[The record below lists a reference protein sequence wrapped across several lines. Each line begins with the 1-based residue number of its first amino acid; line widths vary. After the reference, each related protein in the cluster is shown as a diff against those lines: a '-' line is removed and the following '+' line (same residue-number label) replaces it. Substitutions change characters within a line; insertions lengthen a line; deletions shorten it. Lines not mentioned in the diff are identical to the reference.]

1 MYYNKIIPDPK
12 LTKCQ
17 GSEHAFRA
25 YFQDND
31 EALGHA
37 AVLLGGRRGAR
48 LINAVREALSHHR
61 PFTRRL
67 RRQLLELRNLLFL
80 EYAYNDD
87 WGDDSGFALLE
98 PDDPIVPEICLLADG
113 LEQALQDA
121 GVFKSDPGQAA

>member
-1 MYYNKIIPDPK
+1 MYYSKIIPDPEN
-12 LTKCQ
+12 TKCQ
-17 GSEHAFRA
+17 RSEHAFRA
-25 YFQDND
+25 YFQDHD

-48 LINAVREALSHHR
+48 LINAVRDALDR
-61 PFTRRL
+61 QGPLTGRL

-87 WGDDSGFALLE
+87 WSDGMGFALLE
-98 PDDPIVPEICLLADG
+98 PEDPIVPEICLLADG

-121 GVFKSDPGQAA
+121 GVFKDDTDQAA

>member
-1 MYYNKIIPDPK
+1 MYYSKIIPDPK
-12 LTKCQ
+12 LTKSQ
-17 GSEHAFRA
+17 GREHALRA
-25 YFQDND
+25 YFQDHD

-48 LINAVREALSHHR
+48 LINAVREALDHQG
-61 PFTRRL
+61 PLTGRL

-87 WGDDSGFALLE
+87 WDDGTGFALFE

-121 GVFKSDPGQAA
+121 WVFESDTDQAA

>member
-1 MYYNKIIPDPK
+1 MYYSKIIPDPK

-17 GSEHAFRA
+17 GREHPFRA

-48 LINAVREALSHHR
+48 LINVVREALSHHR

-87 WGDDSGFALLE
+87 WGDGTGFALLE
-98 PDDPIVPEICLLADG
+98 PDDPIVPEICFLADG

-121 GVFKSDPGQAA
+121 GVVGTEDTQAE

>member
-1 MYYNKIIPDPK
+1 MYYSKIIPDPK
-12 LTKCQ
+12 LTKSQ
-17 GSEHAFRA
+17 GRENALRA
-25 YFQDND
+25 YFQDHD

-80 EYAYNDD
+80 EYAHNDD
-87 WGDDSGFALLE
+87 WSDGPDLALLE

-113 LEQALQDA
+113 LEQALQNA
-121 GVFKSDPGQAA
+121 GVFQADPDQAA

>member
-1 MYYNKIIPDPK
+1 MYYSKIIPDPK
-12 LTKCQ
+12 LTTCQ
-17 GSEHAFRA
+17 GSEDALRA

-48 LINAVREALSHHR
+48 LINAVREAMDR
-61 PFTRRL
+61 QGPFTRRL
-67 RRQLLELRNLLFL
+67 HRQLLELRDLLFL

-87 WGDDSGFALLE
+87 WGDGTGFALLE
-98 PDDPIVPEICLLADG
+98 PDDPIVPGICFLADS

-121 GVFKSDPGQAA
+121 GVFQSDTDQAA

>member
-1 MYYNKIIPDPK
+1 MPDPK

-25 YFQDND
+25 HFQDHD

-48 LINAVREALSHHR
+48 LINAVREALDHQG
-61 PFTRRL
+61 PLTGRL

-87 WGDDSGFALLE
+87 WGDGTGFALLE
-98 PDDPIVPEICLLADG
+98 LDDPIVPEICVLADG

-121 GVFKSDPGQAA
+121 GVFESDTDQAA

>member
-1 MYYNKIIPDPK
+1 MYYTKIIPGPK

-25 YFQDND
+25 YFWNHE

-48 LINAVREALSHHR
+48 LINAICEALAQ
-61 PFTRRL
+61 PIPLNRRV

-80 EYAYNDD
+80 EYAYDENWDD
-87 WGDDSGFALLE
+87 DAGFASLE
-98 PDDPIVPEICLLADG
+98 PSDPIVPEICLLADG
-113 LEQALQDA
+113 WEQALHYA
-121 GVFKSDPGQAA
+121 GMIGNGDYQTA

>member
-1 MYYNKIIPDPK
+1 MYYSKIIPDPK

-17 GSEHAFRA
+17 GREHAFRA

-48 LINAVREALSHHR
+48 LINAVREAMDCR
-61 PFTRRL
+61 GPFTRRL

-87 WGDDSGFALLE
+87 WGDGTGFALLE
-98 PDDPIVPEICLLADG
+98 LDDPIVPEICLLADG

-121 GVFKSDPGQAA
+121 GVFESDTDQAA

>member
-1 MYYNKIIPDPK
+1 MYYSKIIPDPK
-12 LTKCQ
+12 LTKCE

-25 YFQDND
+25 YFQDHD

-61 PFTRRL
+61 TFTRRL
-67 RRQLLELRNLLFL
+67 RRQLFELRNLLFL

-87 WGDDSGFALLE
+87 WGDGTGFALLE
-98 PDDPIVPEICLLADG
+98 LDDPIVQEICLLADG

-121 GVFKSDPGQAA
+121 GVFKSDTDQAA

>member
-12 LTKCQ
+12 LTHCKE
-17 GSEHAFRA
+17 SEDAFRA

-48 LINAVREALSHHR
+48 LINAVREELDHHK
-61 PFTRRL
+61 PFTGRL

-80 EYAYNDD
+80 EYAYDED
-87 WGDDSGFALLE
+87 WCDGTSFALLE

-113 LEQALQDA
+113 LGRALHDA
-121 GVFKSDPGQAA
+121 AVVSMEGTQAA

>member
-1 MYYNKIIPDPK
+1 MYYSKIIPDPK

-17 GSEHAFRA
+17 GREHAFRA

-48 LINAVREALSHHR
+48 LINAVREALSQHR

-80 EYAYNDD
+80 EYAYKDD
-87 WGDDSGFALLE
+87 WGDGTGFALLE
-98 PDDPIVPEICLLADG
+98 PDDPIVPEICLLADA

-121 GVFKSDPGQAA
+121 GMFKSDTDQAA

>member
-1 MYYNKIIPDPK
+1 MYYSKIIPDPK

-17 GSEHAFRA
+17 GSEDALRA

-48 LINAVREALSHHR
+48 LINAVREAMDR
-61 PFTRRL
+61 QGPFTRRL
-67 RRQLLELRNLLFL
+67 RRQLLELRDLLFL

-87 WGDDSGFALLE
+87 WGDGTGFALLE
-98 PDDPIVPEICLLADG
+98 PDDPIVPGICFLADS

-121 GVFKSDPGQAA
+121 GVFQSDTDQAA

>member
-1 MYYNKIIPDPK
+1 MYYSKIISDPK

-48 LINAVREALSHHR
+48 LINAVRGALSHHR

-67 RRQLLELRNLLFL
+67 RRQLFELRNLLFL

-87 WGDDSGFALLE
+87 WGDGTDFALFE

-121 GVFKSDPGQAA
+121 GVFKSDTDQAA

>member
-1 MYYNKIIPDPK
+1 MYYSKIILDPK
-12 LTKCQ
+12 LIHCKE
-17 GSEHAFRA
+17 SEDAFRA

-48 LINAVREALSHHR
+48 LINAVREATDR
-61 PFTRRL
+61 QGPFTRRL

-113 LEQALQDA
+113 LGRALHDA
-121 GVFKSDPGQAA
+121 GVVSMEGTQTA

>member
-1 MYYNKIIPDPK
+1 MYYSKIIPDPK

-17 GSEHAFRA
+17 GREHAFRV

-80 EYAYNDD
+80 EYAHNDD
-87 WGDDSGFALLE
+87 WGDGTGFALLE
-98 PDDPIVPEICLLADG
+98 PDDPIVPEICFLADG

-121 GVFKSDPGQAA
+121 GVFKTDTDQTA

>member
-1 MYYNKIIPDPK
+1 MYYSKIIPDPEN
-12 LTKCQ
+12 TKCQ
-17 GSEHAFRA
+17 TSEHAFRA

-48 LINAVREALSHHR
+48 LINAVREALDHQG
-61 PFTRRL
+61 PLTGRL

-87 WGDDSGFALLE
+87 WGDGTGFALLE
-98 PDDPIVPEICLLADG
+98 LDDPIVPEICLLADG
-113 LEQALQDA
+113 LEQALLDA
-121 GVFKSDPGQAA
+121 GVVEMEAN

>member
-1 MYYNKIIPDPK
+1 MYYSKIIPDPK
-12 LTKCQ
+12 LTHCKE
-17 GSEHAFRA
+17 SEHAFRA
-25 YFQDND
+25 YFQDHD

-48 LINAVREALSHHR
+48 LINAVREAMDCR
-61 PFTRRL
+61 GPFTRRL

-87 WGDDSGFALLE
+87 WGDGSGFALLE

-113 LEQALQDA
+113 LEQALHDA
-121 GVFKSDPGQAA
+121 GVVGMEDTQAA

>member
-1 MYYNKIIPDPK
+1 MYYSKIIPDPK
-12 LTKCQ
+12 LTLGK
-17 GSEHAFRA
+17 GREHAFRA
-25 YFQDND
+25 YFQDHD

-67 RRQLLELRNLLFL
+67 RHQLLELRNLLFL

-87 WGDDSGFALLE
+87 WGDGTGFALLE

-121 GVFKSDPGQAA
+121 GVLKSDTDQAA

>member
-1 MYYNKIIPDPK
+1 MYYSKIIPDPK
-12 LTKCQ
+12 LTRGK
-17 GSEHAFRA
+17 GREHAFRA
-25 YFQDND
+25 YFQDHD

-48 LINAVREALSHHR
+48 LFNAVREALDR
-61 PFTRRL
+61 QGPFTRRL
-67 RRQLLELRNLLFL
+67 RCQLLELRNLLFL

-87 WGDDSGFALLE
+87 WADGTDFALLE

-121 GVFKSDPGQAA
+121 GVVGMEDTQAA

>member
-1 MYYNKIIPDPK
+1 MPPQVLAYAVGDCSEKATNLKLGKRAEAFLKI
-12 LTKCQ
+12 
-17 GSEHAFRA
+17 F
-25 YFQDND
+25 
-31 EALGHA
+31 EAVHREYQSRLGD
-37 AVLLGGRRGAR
+37 R
-48 LINAVREALSHHR
+48 IDFEDMLSHHR

-87 WGDDSGFALLE
+87 WGDGPDLALLE

-121 GVFKSDPGQAA
+121 GVFKSDTDQTA